1 MGYWPYQ
8 NFKEGVPAMAR
19 IVVLAILIA
28 TVFTLALPFPS
39 HAGFRSGFVT
49 GFPVATFSRPQFLP
63 FAGNVIIVERSFV
76 PSTPLSFPSQSIF
89 VREVIVPQDSLV
101 VLSPR
106 RLILIS
112 QPVFITPIRPI
123 FVSNRCFFDQFGALR
138 CFP

>member
-1 MGYWPYQ
+1 MT
-8 NFKEGVPAMAR
+8 R
-19 IVVLAILIA
+19 IVVLAVLIA
-28 TVFTLALPFPS
+28 AVFTLASPFPS

-63 FAGNVIIVERSFV
+63 FAGRVVVADRSFV
-76 PSTPLSFPSQSIF
+76 PFTPLSFPSQSIF
-89 VREVIVPQDSLV
+89 VREVIVPQESIV

-123 FVSNRCFFDQFGALR
+123 FVSSRCFFDQFGALR